1 MGLMGCYNHK
11 ANYFLILLMELPLVG
26 GIKCY
31 RIGLHCLSSSDGT
44 APCGRNKVLHN
55 WTALSFFL

>member
-1 MGLMGCYNHK
+1 MGLMRCYNHK

-31 RIGLHCLSSSDGT
+31 RIGLHCLSSSDGI
-44 APCGRNKVLHN
+44 ALCRRNEVLLN
-55 WTALSFFL
+55 WIELSFFL

>member
-31 RIGLHCLSSSDGT
+31 RIGLRCLSSSDGI
-44 APCGRNKVLHN
+44 ALCRRNEVLLN
-55 WTALSFFL
+55 WTELSFFL